1 MTKNFFSKKE
11 AIFFGWN
18 NLKKNFR
25 LFLVVMLILG
35 LVSVLPEI
43 GKALIKE
50 KKLFIDIISAVIS
63 LFGIILE
70 MGLIKISLKLYDREK
85 PKFSDLFSQYPLFFK
100 MLFGSIFYGL
110 IVILGLILFIIP
122 GIIFAVRFYLFEYLI
137 VDKGSGPVEA
147 LKRSFRITQGATGN
161 LFLFLL
167 LVTAINLFGVLA
179 FSIGLLITVP
189 TTALATVFVY
199 RKLLTQSENKTYER

>member
-1 MTKNFFSKKE
+1 MTTKIFSKTE
-11 AIFFGWN
+11 AILFGLKT
-18 NLKKNFR
+18 LKKNFR
-25 LFLVVMLILG
+25 FFLGIMLILG

-43 GKALIKE
+43 GKVLIKE
-50 KKLFIDIISAVIS
+50 KKLFIDVFSAVIS

-70 MGLIKISLKLYDREK
+70 MGLIKISLKLYDQEK

-110 IVILGLILFIIP
+110 IIILGLILLIIP
-122 GIIFAVRFYLFEYLI
+122 GIIFAVKFYLFEYFI
-137 VDKGSGPVEA
+137 VDKGLGPIEA
-147 LKRSFRITQGATGN
+147 LKRSWRVTGGATGN

-167 LVTAINLFGVLA
+167 LVTAINLLGVLV

-189 TTALATVFVY
+189 ITALATVFVY
-199 RKLLTQSENKTYER
+199 RKLLTQSENKNI